1 MEITLDGEKSRL
13 DEAYGIA
20 IEKLDAIS
28 KQFNLNYFEL
38 YGILE
43 AIKSDLF
50 NQVYQEEDDE

>member
-13 DEAYGIA
+13 DEAYGIT
-20 IEKLDAIS
+20 IEKIDAIS

-43 AIKSDLF
+43 AIKCDLF
-50 NQVYQEEDDE
+50 NQVNQEEDDE